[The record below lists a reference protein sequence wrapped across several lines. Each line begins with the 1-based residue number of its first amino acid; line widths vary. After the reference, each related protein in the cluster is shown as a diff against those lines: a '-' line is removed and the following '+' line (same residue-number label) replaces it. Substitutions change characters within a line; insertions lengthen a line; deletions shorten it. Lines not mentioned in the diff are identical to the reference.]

1 MKTKYSPLVQVK
13 KNIMQKSERVLQSTN
28 AKLYRLQDE
37 LKSSIV
43 ALDSIVTPSSGKI
56 SEFLSSKTLLES
68 QRLLIQQKEALLFS
82 VQEEMKEAKAQLKV
96 DMIEYEKFNYLDLQE
111 RKEFEE
117 RKKREEAKELDEVA
131 LLIYSKTAQNK
142 EKI

>member
-13 KNIMQKSERVLQSTN
+13 KNIMQKSERVLQSAN

>member
-13 KNIMQKSERVLQSTN
+13 KNIMQKSERVLQSAN

-82 VQEEMKEAKAQLKV
+82 AQEEMKEAKAQLKV

>member
-13 KNIMQKSERVLQSTN
+13 KNIMQKSERVLQNAN

-68 QRLLIQQKEALLFS
+68 QRLLIQQKEALVFS
-82 VQEEMKEAKAQLKV
+82 AQQAIREAKAQLKV

-111 RKEFEE
+111 LKEFEA
-117 RKKREEAKELDEVA
+117 KKRREEAKELDEVA
-131 LLIYSKTAQNK
+131 LLIYSKTAANK
-142 EKI
+142 ENI

>member
-13 KNIMQKSERVLQSTN
+13 KNSMQKSERVLQSAN

-37 LKSSIV
+37 LASSIV
-43 ALDSIVTPSSGKI
+43 ALESIVTPSSGKI

-68 QRLLIQQKEALLFS
+68 QRLLIQQKEALVFS
-82 VQEEMKEAKAQLKV
+82 VKQEITQAKTQLKF

-111 RKEFEE
+111 LKEFEA
-117 RKKREEAKELDEVA
+117 RQKREAAKELDEVA
-131 LLIYSKTAQNK
+131 LLIYSKTATNK
-142 EKI
+142 ENI